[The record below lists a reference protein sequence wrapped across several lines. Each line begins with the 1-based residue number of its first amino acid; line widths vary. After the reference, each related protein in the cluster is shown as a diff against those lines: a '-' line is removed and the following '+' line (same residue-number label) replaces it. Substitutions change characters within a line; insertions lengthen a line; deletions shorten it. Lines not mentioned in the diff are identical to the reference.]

1 LAASAKKQGG
11 DRTLI
16 RDPKALPDTR
26 YPSDHGVFSP
36 LTPDVGD
43 VMLASASGL
52 PATKGDSEAG
62 A

>member
-1 LAASAKKQGG
+1 
-11 DRTLI
+11 LI